1 MTDPD
6 ISPQS
11 PISPQATPPP
21 ADVAPAPNEPET
33 PEAAP
38 TAAPTAAPA
47 PRSAARQRNPWPYL
61 FAFVLSLLVLGAGY
75 AWVTLWVA
83 PLVPAPLDPAVVAR
97 QERAIAA
104 LASQLD
110 ALGNR
115 VQALENAAKTSSAPA
130 ALAPLAARLD
140 GLAARLARLEAAPQ
154 QEGAAAELVARLAQ
168 DEARLEALTQHSG
181 AVTEQLAA
189 LSGRAQLLARLHA
202 AELDLAAGRPLGEL
216 PGAPAALAR
225 FATTPPPTEAALR
238 HDFPA
243 AASAARAAAAP
254 SLGTRLGDFLGAL
267 LTIRRGDQVLLGDP
281 LAARLARAEAAL
293 DADDLDGALA
303 ALAPIEGPAAT
314 ALAPWKT
321 QAAAL
326 VAARQ
331 ALAALARAS

>member
-6 ISPQS
+6 ISPQT
-11 PISPQATPPP
+11 TPPP

-38 TAAPTAAPA
+38 AAALPPA
-47 PRSAARQRNPWPYL
+47 PRGAARRRNPWPYL
-61 FAFVLSLLVLGAGY
+61 FAFVLSVLVLGIGY
-75 AWVTLWVA
+75 AWVALRVA
-83 PLVPAPLDPAVVAR
+83 PLVPAAALDPAVVAR
-97 QERAIAA
+97 QGRAIAA

-115 VQALENAAKTSSAPA
+115 VQALENAEKTSNAPA

-154 QEGAAAELVARLAQ
+154 QDSAAAGLAARLAQ

-181 AVTEQLAA
+181 AVAEQLAA
-189 LSGRAQLLARLHA
+189 LSGRAQLLARLHE

-243 AASAARAAAAP
+243 AAAAARAALAP

-281 LAARLARAEAAL
+281 LAAHLARAEAAL
-293 DADDLDGALA
+293 DAGDLDGALA
-303 ALAPIEGPAAT
+303 ALAPIEGPAAA